1 MNLNIFLMIL
11 EDNESEIQMI
21 RTIMRS
27 QFPDANFKV
36 AEHGRE
42 FLELV
47 AASTEVPDIIIL
59 DINTP
64 GMNGFDV
71 LKLMRNCPDF
81 NAIPIVMFSTSDT
94 IGERVQAE
102 QLGAD
107 GYVKKPSEEDFGQA
121 IRGIVNDYI
130 NARQEYEK
138 PDALPNLVKD
148 SQVVKKQD
156 VFDIDDLLDG
166 I

>member
-1 MNLNIFLMIL
+1 MKLNIFLMIL

-27 QFPDANFKV
+27 HFPEANFKV

-42 FLELV
+42 FLELI
-47 AASTEVPDIIIL
+47 ASASEVPDIIIL

-71 LKLMRNCPDF
+71 LKLMRECSDF
-81 NAIPIVMFSTSDT
+81 NGIPIVMFSTSDT
-94 IGERVQAE
+94 IGERVKAE

-107 GYVKKPSEEDFGQA
+107 GYVKKPSEEEFGQT
-121 IRGIVNDYI
+121 IKGIVNDFI
-130 NARQEYEK
+130 NVRQEYEK
-138 PDALPNLVKD
+138 PSALPNLVKD
-148 SQVVKKQD
+148 SSVTKKQD
-156 VFDIDDLLDG
+156 LFNIDDLLEN

>member
-1 MNLNIFLMIL
+1 MKLNIFLMIL

-27 QFPDANFKV
+27 QFPEANFKI

-47 AASTEVPDIIIL
+47 ASAPEVPDIIIL

-71 LKLMRNCPDF
+71 LKLMRSCPDF

-107 GYVKKPSEEDFGQA
+107 GYVKKPSEEEFGQA
-121 IRGIVNDYI
+121 IRRIVDDFI

-138 PDALPNLVKD
+138 PKVLPNLVKG
-148 SQVVKKQD
+148 SAVAKKQD
-156 VFDIDDLLDG
+156 VFDIDELLEG

>member
-1 MNLNIFLMIL
+1 MIL

-27 QFPDANFKV
+27 QFSDANFKI

-47 AASTEVPDIIIL
+47 AVAPEIPDMIIL

-71 LKLMRNCPDF
+71 LKLMRECSDF

-94 IGERVQAE
+94 IGERVKAE
-102 QLGAD
+102 QFGAD
-107 GYVKKPSEEDFGQA
+107 GYVKKPSEEEFGQA
-121 IRGIVNDYI
+121 IKRIVNDFI
-130 NARQEYEK
+130 NVRQEYEK
-138 PDALPNLVKD
+138 PSSLPNLIKD
-148 SQVVKKQD
+148 SSVAKKQD
-156 VFDIDDLLDG
+156 VFNIDDLLEG